1 MADPQFSG
9 EHRAQFK
16 QLLAIGE
23 VYALNFHPE
32 HLPFGPWALGSD
44 NLGDEDASE
53 RLQTRF
59 QAAVRKAA
67 IPAGA
72 PARVGLL
79 DWWICR
85 LAGRKKRFRLEGL
98 IHRSIERCEDLE
110 SKSAEL
116 RLASPALGIEAGL
129 RRDRYEVDLH
139 PRERVYDHPHDPLPD
154 PKREFDYWYGHV
166 WQGLCK
172 LIGRWDR
179 PRDGGDDWQSPDG
192 LIYDLRGRLP
202 GEART
207 AFRNR
212 VAKNILDRYETIG
225 LSFQSVAYDLAVL
238 LANYIIDSGF
248 RGCAATREFQDQ
260 STDLVERVTAFWH
273 ESSKR
278 LGLSNRKQ
286 ERQMLAVA
294 ESFREVG
301 ADLRNLMFETPTV
314 AEPAIRSS
322 PSHQGPTPPRPL
334 IARDIVEAGGGPPR
348 NALRAIREDQERRA
362 EAKRDL
368 EQALQRY
375 EGSLAR
381 ESDRSL
387 IELAGIWCA
396 YAATLYD
403 SLAKSHVGP
412 PGDPSELFNES
423 GELAGGLTVAQV
435 KYDLQRIR
443 LPRPKHWPAPQNF
456 GDDVSLELHRTLQ
469 SIALSA
475 PVSFTWLLDDPWFMS
490 EILKCLYERVQH
502 WKDQLGSFPHH
513 AIGTP
518 LDQTP
523 KSTPAQLPAQDAR
536 PGAPPGGE
544 AKEPKLRVTLIKDW
558 MDDEGWTNKTLAQRL
573 KISERAVSSIRNNG
587 EYHGSE
593 AVTKL
598 ANLMGKDPLELYEP

>member
-1 MADPQFSG
+1 MG
-9 EHRAQFK
+9 
-16 QLLAIGE
+16 
-23 VYALNFHPE
+23 
-32 HLPFGPWALGSD
+32 LGSD
-44 NLGDEDASE
+44 IRGDDAAE
-53 RLQTRF
+53 RLEDRF
-59 QAAVRKAA
+59 HTAARNAA
-67 IPAGA
+67 IAAGA
-72 PARVGLL
+72 PARVNLL

-85 LAGRKKRFRLEGL
+85 LSRRKKRPRLDGL
-98 IHRSIERCEDLE
+98 IQRSIERCEDLE
-110 SKSAEL
+110 SKSAER

-212 VAKNILDRYETIG
+212 VAKNILDHYETIG

-238 LANYIIDSGF
+238 LANYIIDSGL

-294 ESFREVG
+294 DYFREVG

-314 AEPAIRSS
+314 AEPAMRSS
-322 PSHQGPTPPRPL
+322 PSHQGPTPPAPM
-334 IARDIVEAGGGPPR
+334 IARDSVESADGGTPR

-362 EAKRDL
+362 DAKKDL
-368 EQALQRY
+368 EQALQCY
-375 EGSLAR
+375 TGSLAR
-381 ESDRSL
+381 EGDRSL

-403 SLAKSHVGP
+403 SSAKSHVGA

-490 EILKCLYERVQH
+490 EIIRSVDERVQH
-502 WKDQLGSFPHH
+502 WKNHLIDGRQPAEAPRISASSQSDMLDPRPASREH
-513 AIGTP
+513 AR
-518 LDQTP
+518 
-523 KSTPAQLPAQDAR
+523 ALP
-536 PGAPPGGE
+536 P
-544 AKEPKLRVTLIKDW
+544 
-558 MDDEGWTNKTLAQRL
+558 DEES
-573 KISERAVSSIRNNG
+573 SERSRAAARQAVVMPILASKRWKRGRWATKAGVGKNSVY
-587 EYHGSE
+587 EYLDGRRTLTDE
-593 AVTKL
+593 NRKAMADVL
-598 ANLMGKDPLELYEP
+598 GLEPTDLPE